1 MLRQPIV
8 CVLGHVDHG
17 KTTLLDKIR
26 STAVAAKEAGG
37 ITQAIGATEI
47 PIGTIREICGPL
59 FSMHGNKVSGTPK
72 ASLSCEIESKI
83 QIPGLLFLDT
93 PGHEAFTSLRKRG
106 GSCADLAILVVDI
119 NEGFRPQTI
128 ESIGFLKEFKTP
140 FVVAATKID
149 SIRGWF
155 PNLGKPFLET
165 IARQPQHAKDALD
178 EKIYRIVAQLSV
190 QGFNSERFDR
200 ITDFTKNI
208 SIIPC
213 SGRTGEG
220 IPELLMMLSGLAQ
233 EFLKEELE
241 IKGERGTGSILEVKD
256 VRGIGTTID
265 VILYDG
271 KIEKGDW
278 IVIGGREPVVAKIRA
293 LLKPAPLKELRVE
306 KQFEHVDRVSA
317 AAGIKIFAAG
327 MEKAIAGSP
336 IITVKNES
344 EIEGV
349 KAELAKEIESIEFEK
364 AVEGI
369 VIKADTLGS
378 LEAMIRMLGQKNIEI
393 RKAEAGDVHRNDVVT
408 IESADRLKKVIL
420 AFNVKVLEDAAEIA
434 KERNVKI
441 FENDVIYRLLDD
453 YEKWVSDEK
462 KKVEQEKLEGITR
475 PGKILLLKGLVFR
488 ASNPAVVGVEVV
500 SGIIKSGVALLK
512 NGKEIGTIKEIQS
525 EGQIVERAERGQRVA
540 VSMSEPT
547 VGRHISEGDELSVKI
562 SQDDLKVLEE
572 LGSAE
577 EVALAKKTLG
587 IE

>member
-17 KTTLLDKIR
+17 KTTLLDRIR
-26 STAVAAKEAGG
+26 SSAVAAKESGG

-47 PIGTIREICGPL
+47 PIGTIKEICGNL
-59 FSMHGNKVSGTPK
+59 FEGIKT
-72 ASLSCEIESKI
+72 KI

-119 NEGFRPQTI
+119 NEGFQPQTI
-128 ESIGFLKEFKTP
+128 ESIGFLKDFKTP

-155 PNLGKPFLET
+155 PHEGKTFSESFAKQSQHVKTFLEE
-165 IARQPQHAKDALD
+165 R
-178 EKIYRIVAQLSV
+178 IYKIVAQLSE

-200 ITDFTKNI
+200 ISDFTKNI
-208 SIIPC
+208 SIVPC
-213 SGRTGEG
+213 SGKTGEG

-233 EFLKEELE
+233 EFLREELE
-241 IKGERGTGSILEVKD
+241 IKSERGIGSVLEVKD

-278 IVIGGREPVVAKIRA
+278 IVIGGREPIAAKIRA
-293 LLKPAPLKELRVE
+293 LLKPAPLKDLRVE
-306 KQFEHVDRVSA
+306 KQFEHVDSVSA

-327 MEKAIAGSP
+327 FESAIAGSP
-336 IITVKNES
+336 IITVKSES
-344 EIEGV
+344 ETEEA

-364 AVEGI
+364 SADGI

-393 RKAEAGDVHRNDVVT
+393 RKAEVGDVHRNDIVT
-408 IESADRLKKVIL
+408 VESQDSLKKVIL
-420 AFNVKVLEDAAEIA
+420 AFNVKISEDAAETA
-434 KERNVKI
+434 KSRNVKV
-441 FENDVIYRLLDD
+441 FGNDVIYRLMED
-453 YEKWVSDEK
+453 YDKWISEEKRRM
-462 KKVEQEKLEGITR
+462 EQERLESITR
-475 PGKILLLKGLVFR
+475 PGKILLLRGMVFR

-500 SGIIKSGVALLK
+500 SGIIKSGVALVK
-512 NGKEIGTIKEIQS
+512 NGKEVGTIKEIQS
-525 EGQIVERAERGQRVA
+525 EGQVVEKAERGQRVA
-540 VSMSEPT
+540 VSMNEPV
-547 VGRHISEGDELSVKI
+547 VGRHIFEGDELAVKVTN
-562 SQDDLKVLEE
+562 DDLKVLEE
-572 LGSAE
+572 LGSQE
-577 EVALAKKTLG
+577 EIALAKKTLG
-587 IE
+587 AE